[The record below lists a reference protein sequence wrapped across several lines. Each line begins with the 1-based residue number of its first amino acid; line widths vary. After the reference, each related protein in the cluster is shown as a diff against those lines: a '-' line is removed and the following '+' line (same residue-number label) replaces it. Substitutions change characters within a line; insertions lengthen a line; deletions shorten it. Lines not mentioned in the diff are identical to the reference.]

1 MYEMLFF
8 CCSAGKSFVAE
19 ILMLRRVITTGKM
32 AILVLPYVSICTE
45 KVLSF
50 VLFSVNFFFFVCCGS
65 CSWIQLKIFEKT
77 SIHLIFIV
85 ILIHAG
91 RTS

>member
-19 ILMLRRVITTGKM
+19 ILMLLRVITTGKM

-50 VLFSVNFFFFVCCGS
+50 VLFSVNFFFCLLWELFVDPVKN
-65 CSWIQLKIFEKT
+65 I
-77 SIHLIFIV
+77 
-85 ILIHAG
+85 
-91 RTS
+91 